1 MRNANDYFRKV
12 NRDDRRS
19 RAVPLCFKNRNLV
32 SLGEASGAGEE
43 KLRNKE
49 ELNKSKKRSRQASW
63 KGDATPT
70 EWSSSSSF
78 PILAGSGS
86 ALPGKED
93 KAGVGQNRLSL

>member
-49 ELNKSKKRSRQASW
+49 ELNKSKRRTRQAGW
-63 KGDATPT
+63 KGDATT
-70 EWSSSSSF
+70 T
-78 PILAGSGS
+78 
-86 ALPGKED
+86 
-93 KAGVGQNRLSL
+93 